1 MLNFFFFF
9 LTKLVSD
16 CRLVIGIFEKNR
28 RSLIKQGLIKE
39 ELGEKVCIKRIGNYS
54 NCDLCGVTQIC
65 TLKVRLLTMTY
76 EILLRFQDPIT
87 GEFIQKFKTPLEK
100 SPLYS
105 IGDEVSISEIILLPH
120 PIF

>member
-1 MLNFFFFF
+1 MLGKN
-9 LTKLVSD
+9 D
-16 CRLVIGIFEKNR
+16 CIKFSLRFGLAPFEKSRKNLR
-28 RSLIKQGLIKE
+28 ALGLIKE
-39 ELGEKVCIKRIGNYS
+39 KVEDVCIMRSGNYS